1 MIEDQNG
8 VKIKADET
16 IISSVARIIEISQGS
31 RILDSNPAMIS
42 TKDDGSN
49 LAG

>member
-16 IISSVARIIEISQGS
+16 TISQGS